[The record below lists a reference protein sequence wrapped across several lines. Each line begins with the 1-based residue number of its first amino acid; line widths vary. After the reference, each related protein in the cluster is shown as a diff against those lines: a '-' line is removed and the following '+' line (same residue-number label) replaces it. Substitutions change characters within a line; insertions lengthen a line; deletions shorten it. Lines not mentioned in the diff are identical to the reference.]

1 MERVRFNQTRSCGF
15 PHFFDYFLFGCPL
28 FIWDI
33 FPQFPQF
40 YLENQKVFLQNQK
53 ESLITAIQKIKV
65 TKI

>member
-40 YLENQKVFLQNQK
+40 YLENPLKRKNSDNQRI
-53 ESLITAIQKIKV
+53 EAIV
-65 TKI
+65 S